1 MVRAKS
7 KRKTGVAGLIADS
20 VTESIETK
28 PDTRHSQTQLTAKG
42 SPLTKVEC
50 WMLPSA
56 TLAINTP
63 VLSLTAMLLLDLR
76 GNIEPP
82 SAPAVAGLMSV
93 HAWHFSEPLL
103 LPATFIWAAVLQ
115 ST

>member
-1 MVRAKS
+1 
-7 KRKTGVAGLIADS
+7 
-20 VTESIETK
+20 
-28 PDTRHSQTQLTAKG
+28 
-42 SPLTKVEC
+42 
-50 WMLPSA
+50 
-56 TLAINTP
+56 
-63 VLSLTAMLLLDLR
+63 MLLLDLR